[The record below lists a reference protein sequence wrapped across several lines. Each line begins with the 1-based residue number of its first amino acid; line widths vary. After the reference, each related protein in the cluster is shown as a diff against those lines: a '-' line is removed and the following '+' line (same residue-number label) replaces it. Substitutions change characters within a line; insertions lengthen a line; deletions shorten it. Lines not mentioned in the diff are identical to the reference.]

1 MDPPQSPPAL
11 LRHHPTLKV
20 VSLCNNVFVY
30 MCVCVRACV
39 QRSCVRACVRV
50 CAYACSLSVVH
61 FPGSWHCSS
70 AMLDANHR
78 ITVYACVDVEMCILH
93 LVIATSG
100 LGVQDIGA
108 ARTAFTRPGLC
119 CRRAAKLVPP
129 LFRLAIIKGNVE
141 LIEMTWV
148 ELLYRTRG
156 CLQTVQGSMLVAA
169 LPAWADLCE

>member
-1 MDPPQSPPAL
+1 
-11 LRHHPTLKV
+11 
-20 VSLCNNVFVY
+20 
-30 MCVCVRACV
+30 
-39 QRSCVRACVRV
+39 
-50 CAYACSLSVVH
+50 
-61 FPGSWHCSS
+61 
-70 AMLDANHR
+70 MLDANHR